1 MTDGTVND
9 LDRARGKMAGDF
21 RTMIADSEELLKA
34 AATVSGEGFAL
45 ARTKFEDRLRRAKAT
60 LSEAAQPALDKT
72 RKTAAVAD
80 EYVRGNPWAAVG
92 IAAAAGMLL
101 GVLAAK
107 R

>member
-1 MTDGTVND
+1 MTNAAVND
-9 LDRARGKMAGDF
+9 FDRTREKMAGDF
-21 RTMIADSEELLKA
+21 MTMIADSEELLKA

-45 ARTKFEDRLRRAKAT
+45 ARTKFEDRLSRARAT

-72 RKTAAVAD
+72 RKTAAVTD
-80 EYVRGNPWAAVG
+80 EYVRGNPWTAVG
-92 IAAAAGMLL
+92 IAAAAGVLL

>member
-9 LDRARGKMAGDF
+9 FDRAREKMAGDF
-21 RTMIADSEELLKA
+21 MTMIADSEELLKA
-34 AATVSGEGFAL
+34 AATVSDKGFAL
-45 ARTKFEDRLRRAKAT
+45 ARTKFEDRLSRARAT